1 MLKFQEFKEKEE
13 AIFINL
19 DERAHN
25 EMLRNENDIYRRNS
39 VRQNLKS
46 TDFVKSLKQSGFN
59 FMEVTDAI
67 RINPKNDDPNAI
79 FTNDGTMDFF

>member
-39 VRQNLKS
+39 VRQNVKS

-59 FMEVTDAI
+59 FMEVADAI
-67 RINPKNDDPNAI
+67 RINPKNDDANAI
-79 FTNDGTMDFF
+79 FTTDGTKDFF